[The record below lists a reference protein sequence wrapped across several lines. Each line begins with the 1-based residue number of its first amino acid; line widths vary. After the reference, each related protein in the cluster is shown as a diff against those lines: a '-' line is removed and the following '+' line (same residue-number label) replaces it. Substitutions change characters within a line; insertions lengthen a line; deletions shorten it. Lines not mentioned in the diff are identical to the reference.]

1 MPYGFIKVRFRVPH
15 VLTFLSVSHAAINLR
30 DAAKEPNLFQEL
42 EIHYIIC
49 TCFPDS
55 ELSGRPPLTAYSL
68 DDMDNATLSIPPDIV
83 AT

>member
-30 DAAKEPNLFQEL
+30 DAAEPNLFREL
-42 EIHYIIC
+42 EIHYIIPASL
-49 TCFPDS
+49 TRS
-55 ELSGRPPLTAYSL
+55 YRSPPRTAYSFN
-68 DDMDNATLSIPPDIV
+68 DMDNATLSIPPDIV